1 MIAAVVGLAGSVVV
15 ADGFVERIDRPADSA
30 VTARRLIP
38 VAVDGD
44 VVSVFGVGE
53 LRREVLEAVGR
64 AAADSGAVFSPT
76 RSASIGLLAV
86 RRGDADVQRARPGYR
101 FPMVVS
107 ALPVQ
112 AAAAVLGPEVAAAL
126 GTDTVVMGQRTAAQ
140 RGALAGDVI
149 EVLAA
154 NGSVVTLRI
163 ALIGTDAQVGGA
175 EIVMSDAAAD
185 RLGVTRATRVLVWGF
200 PTRVG
205 IESAL
210 ARHGVPGSVGR
221 VRVVRSWDPPNPDST
236 LSTARTKDLLGEFA
250 FRLGADGSMS
260 IDPAWSSV
268 ALPPDRQLLNEVIRI
283 RARCHLQVV
292 PALRAALADVAAA
305 GLAPAIDVANTNSF
319 GGCYNPRFNRISG
332 ELGFVSRHA
341 WAMALDVNTVSNCQ
355 GCVPRLDCRVV
366 QIFRRHGFAWGGN
379 FLVPDGMHFE
389 WVGERRD
396 LLPFPSQYCPNQVPA
411 VLQSALPSVGDS
423 RALLLAD
430 QTLATDHAHEHPHDE
445 HQHGAHEH
453 GAHEHDHP

>member
-1 MIAAVVGLAGSVVV
+1 MARLATVIAVLGVAVAGSVVV
-15 ADGFVERIDRPADSA
+15 AQGFVDRIDRPADSGA
-30 VTARRLIP
+30 TARRMIP
-38 VAVDGD
+38 TAVDGD
-44 VVSVFGVGE
+44 VLSVFGVGE
-53 LRREVLEAVGR
+53 LRREVVDAVAR
-64 AAADSGAVFSPT
+64 AAADTGAAFSPT

-86 RRGDADVQRARPGYR
+86 RRGDADVQRARQGYR
-101 FPMVVS
+101 FPLVVS
-107 ALPVQ
+107 ALTVQ

-126 GTDTVVMGQRTAAQ
+126 EPDTVVMGQRTADQ
-140 RGALAGDVI
+140 RGARAGDVI
-149 EVLAA
+149 DVLAA
-154 NGSVVTLRI
+154 NGAVVSLRI
-163 ALIGTDAQVGGA
+163 ALVGTDAQVGGA

-200 PTRVG
+200 PTRTA
-205 IESAL
+205 IDDAL
-210 ARHGVPGSVGR
+210 ARHGVPAALGR

-236 LSTARTKDLLGEFA
+236 LSTARTKDALGEFA
-250 FRLGADGSMS
+250 FRLGSDGSMS
-260 IDPAWSSV
+260 IDPAWTSV
-268 ALPPDRQLLNEVIRI
+268 ALPPDRQLLNEVVRV
-283 RARCHLQVV
+283 RARCHLEIV

-305 GLAPAIDVANTNSF
+305 GLAATIDVANTNTF
-319 GGCYNPRFNRISG
+319 GGCYNPRFNRIAG

-341 WAMALDVNTVSNCQ
+341 WAMALDVNTVTNCQ

-396 LLPFPSQYCPNQVPA
+396 LLPYPSQYCPNQVPA

-430 QTLATDHAHEHPHDE
+430 QTLATEDRKSVV
-445 HQHGAHEH
+445 
-453 GAHEHDHP
+453 